1 MPFIVT
7 SYNKDKQNVDKKFAE
22 IAYRPSATPEQR
34 LDAYK
39 NYLLE
44 SFDSQNKMYQ
54 VIKDGTTIGIDETDI
69 KDIVGSRLNN
79 KKETELLFNG
89 VFKVPTFN
97 EKAFDSMIK
106 RLEREDPSS
115 AIRVESQIDVI
126 KSIYKD
132 MNSEFQNYDLGTSK
146 IGFQNILNRVLTP
159 GVREIRQ
166 QPQTINILPNRSTSS
181 IPGVPFTNNTPPVAA
196 NILNTNQQQSQQ
208 SNSVNLGQQYN
219 LLSSTDKAKLLFG
232 GF

>member
-1 MPFIVT
+1 MSWCPLKAKDYFHACSMPFIVT

-22 IAYRPSATPEQR
+22 IAYRPSATSEQR

-39 NYLLE
+39 NYLIE

-97 EKAFDSMIK
+97 EKAF
-106 RLEREDPSS
+106 E
-115 AIRVESQIDVI
+115 
-126 KSIYKD
+126 
-132 MNSEFQNYDLGTSK
+132 
-146 IGFQNILNRVLTP
+146 
-159 GVREIRQ
+159 
-166 QPQTINILPNRSTSS
+166 
-181 IPGVPFTNNTPPVAA
+181 
-196 NILNTNQQQSQQ
+196 
-208 SNSVNLGQQYN
+208 N
-219 LLSSTDKAKLLFG
+219 LLKKNRK
-232 GF
+232 